1 MATFLEIKQVL
12 KEIFNL
18 ESEVD
23 ETCDIIIPTSRF
35 SSRESDIILS
45 NIDLKNAFDNFQNY
59 NTDKLEL
66 STQKYREVA
75 LQHLGPMARGFTII
89 EPIVDSENG
98 LTYSIGPA
106 SSEYSI
112 FLLNEIAD
120 RFKAEGRRSIGD
132 LRSRI
137 RIILRHNTRRDFE
150 NENSMEILA
159 DFLRATTM
167 KISSTE
173 TFSISKFR
181 DFASSFEFQLIYK
194 KGIAVSEYTELEEM
208 YSLGNPL
215 IHYSREEINT
225 PPLRLYNKEVLDYYT
240 MAMETRDPFTMYISF
255 YHVIEHY
262 FDTIFRKK
270 LTESIKEKITHP
282 DFSYKNEDKL
292 YQLAKY
298 IKKHMNS
305 DDNSGKGNEF
315 ESLKYVL
322 MEYVPLTELK
332 NQIVSTNP
340 NVVDYYQNNLVP
352 FTTSNKTKIAWA
364 DTQGAY
370 TNIATRIYETRN
382 ALVHSKSEQAANQ
395 YRPYK
400 NKKDLVLEIA
410 LIKSVA
416 ELVIINSSEIL

>member
-12 KEIFNL
+12 KEIFNI
-18 ESEVD
+18 ESDVD
-23 ETCDIIIPTSRF
+23 ETCDIIIPTSCIL
-35 SSRESDIILS
+35 SGVSDIIFS
-45 NIDLKNAFDNFQNY
+45 NVDLKNAFDSFQNY
-59 NTDKLEL
+59 NTDNLEL
-66 STQKYREVA
+66 SAQKYREVA
-75 LQHLGPMARGFTII
+75 LQHLGPVARGLVPL
-89 EPIVDSENG
+89 EPIVDSNNG

-106 SSEYSI
+106 SSEYTI
-112 FLLNEIAD
+112 FLLNEIAE
-120 RFKAEGRRSIGD
+120 RFKTEGRRSVGD
-132 LRSRI
+132 LKGKI
-137 RIILRHNTRRDFE
+137 RMILRHNIRRYTE

-159 DFLRATTM
+159 DILRATTI
-167 KISSTE
+167 KIISTK
-173 TFSISKFR
+173 TLTISELR
-181 DFASSFEFQLIYK
+181 DFSASFEFHLIYK
-194 KGIAVSEYTELEEM
+194 QGVAVSEYTDLQEM
-208 YSLGNPL
+208 YSFGNYL
-215 IHYSREEINT
+215 VRHSREEIT
-225 PPLRLYNKEVLDYYT
+225 SPPLRLYNKEVLDYYT

-262 FDTIFRKK
+262 FDAVFRKK

-315 ESLKYVL
+315 DSLKYVL

-332 NQIVSTNP
+332 NRIISMDP
-340 NVVDYYQNNLVP
+340 NAADYYQNNFVP

-364 DTQGAY
+364 DTQGSY

-395 YRPYK
+395 YRPYR
-400 NKKDLVLEIA
+400 NKKDLALEIA

-416 ELVIINSSEIL
+416 ELVIINSSDIL

>member
-18 ESEVD
+18 ENDVD
-23 ETCDIIIPTSRF
+23 EIRDITIPITRY
-35 SSRESDIILS
+35 SSNESNLVLT
-45 NIDLKNAFDNFQNY
+45 NADLKSAFDKLQDY
-59 NTDKLEL
+59 NKDNLEL
-66 STQKYREVA
+66 STQNYREIA

-120 RFKAEGRRSIGD
+120 RFKVEGRRSIGD

-332 NQIVSTNP
+332 NQIVSMNP
-340 NVVDYYQNNLVP
+340 NAVDYYQNNLVP

-370 TNIATRIYETRN
+370 TNITTRIYETRN

>member
-98 LTYSIGPA
+98 LTYLIGPA

-332 NQIVSTNP
+332 NQIVSMNP
-340 NVVDYYQNNLVP
+340 NAVDYYQNNLVP

>member
-75 LQHLGPMARGFTII
+75 LQHLGPMARGFTQLD
-89 EPIVDSENG
+89 PIVDSNNG

-106 SSEYSI
+106 SGEYSI
-112 FLLNEIAD
+112 FLLNEIAEC
-120 RFKAEGRRSIGD
+120 FKTEVRRSVGN
-132 LRSRI
+132 LKSRI
-137 RIILRHNTRRDFE
+137 RIILRHNIRRDAD

-159 DFLRATTM
+159 EILRATTI
-167 KISSTE
+167 KIISENTL
-173 TFSISKFR
+173 TISKLR
-181 DFASSFEFQLIYK
+181 DFSASFEFHLIYK
-194 KGIAVSEYTELEEM
+194 QGIAISEHTDLQEM
-208 YSLGNPL
+208 YSFGNAL
-215 IHYSREEINT
+215 VRHSREEIT
-225 PPLRLYNKEVLDYYT
+225 SPPLRIYNKEVLDYYT

-262 FDTIFRKK
+262 FDAVFRKN

-332 NQIVSTNP
+332 NQIVSMDSNA
-340 NVVDYYQNNLVP
+340 VDYYQNNLVP

-382 ALVHSKSEQAANQ
+382 ALVHSKSEQSANQ

-400 NKKDLVLEIA
+400 NKKDLVSEIA